1 MNPIEALQILDNVC
15 SQVSLNR
22 EAHAKIQQAV
32 GVLKMAIIPVT
43 KPVDKKE

>member
-22 EAHAKIQQAV
+22 EAHVKIQQAV
-32 GVLKMAIIPVT
+32 EVLKGAIIPVP
-43 KPVDKKE
+43 KPAEKKE